1 MRLNRISET
10 SHRMEQVY
18 SCSREGFLDQ
28 LKKHPYLRIQDKEN
42 TLILRKGWLQMI
54 SLSIIKMD
62 EQISVRFRPKISPV
76 GLMILATAI
85 VISIA
90 SISWFWTLLQA
101 VLIGFGLLVHSSQL
115 TWEMLQFTQ
124 EPVEFSH
131 HSSNG

>member
-10 SHRMEQVY
+10 CQRMEQVY
-18 SCSREGFLDQ
+18 SCSREEFLDQ

-54 SLSIIKMD
+54 SLSIIQMD

>member
-1 MRLNRISET
+1 
-10 SHRMEQVY
+10 MEQVY
-18 SCSREGFLDQ
+18 SCTRDEFFDQ
-28 LKKHPYLRIQDKEN
+28 LNKHPYLRIQDKEH
-42 TLILRKGWLQMI
+42 TIILRKGWLQMI

-62 EQISVRFRPKISPV
+62 GKICVRFRPKISPV

-90 SISWFWTLLQA
+90 SISLFWTLLQV
-101 VLIGFGLLVHSSQL
+101 VLIGFALLVHSSQL

-124 EPVEFSH
+124 EPVEFNH

>member
-1 MRLNRISET
+1 
-10 SHRMEQVY
+10 MEQVY
-18 SCSREGFLDQ
+18 SCSREVFLDQ

-54 SLSIIKMD
+54 SLSIIQMD

-85 VISIA
+85 VVSIA